1 MLSQSAVPALQ
12 KVISVCTTWLT
23 TTADMESV
31 IVLLGVELSA
41 ACLIQIG
48 ISQSAIP
55 TLQKVISLG
64 TTWLEKLDIESFI
77 VLLGKGCLL
86 LFHCFAK
93 GDESLHIQLL
103 LLIWN
108 LSQPKGYLLLPN

>member
-1 MLSQSAVPALQ
+1 MLSQSADPALQ
-12 KVISVCTTWLT
+12 KVISICTIRLT
-23 TTADMESV
+23 TTADMESD

-41 ACLIQIG
+41 ACLIQLG

-55 TLQKVISLG
+55 TLQKVTSVG
-64 TTWLEKLDIESFI
+64 TTWLENADIESVI

-93 GDESLHIQLL
+93 GDESLHIQPL

-108 LSQPKGYLLLPN
+108 LSQPKGYLLLPH